1 MAEPPER
8 IDPEALHAL
17 ADAVAE
23 LDQMGFTVSMAYIE
37 AAGPE
42 DHYLGNIDA
51 VGDWIEDPQAI
62 QRKLNQI
69 DESTSDHASEL
80 MVCCPDAPMITRD
93 PDVGDPVFWEF
104 EAMIKPSGNQRDGDS

>member
-8 IDPEALHAL
+8 IDPQALHAL

-37 AAGPE
+37 AAGTP
-42 DHYLGNIDA
+42 DHYLANIDA
-51 VGDWIEDPQAI
+51 VGDWIEAPQTI

-69 DESTSDHASEL
+69 DESSSDHASEL
-80 MVCCPDAPMITRD
+80 LVCCPDAPMITHD
-93 PDVGDPVFWEF
+93 PEAGDPVFWEF
-104 EAMIKPSGNQRDGDS
+104 EAMIKVSENQRDGDS

>member
-1 MAEPPER
+1 MPEPPER

-37 AAGPE
+37 AAGPR
-42 DHYLGNIDA
+42 DHFLANIDA

-69 DESTSDHASEL
+69 DESSSDHADEL
-80 MVCCPDAPMITRD
+80 MVAAPDAPMIERI
-93 PDVGDPVFWEF
+93 PEEGDPVFWEF
-104 EAMIKPSGNQRDGDS
+104 EAIIKPSENQRDGDS